1 MSRPPTSLLIR
12 RALRLTCPRCGKP
25 PMFSGLFRMPEK
37 CPSCHLKFER
47 EPGYFLGS
55 IYLNYGITAL
65 VSTAAW
71 TVLRFGYGCSSR
83 NILLGLAAFC
93 IGWPTFFFRYAR
105 ALWLALDLRFDEK
118 LFHARERPPTV
129 PKETP

>member
-1 MSRPPTSLLIR
+1 
-12 RALRLTCPRCGKP
+12 
-25 PMFSGLFRMPEK
+25 MFSGLFRMPEK

-47 EPGYFLGS
+47 EPGYF
-55 IYLNYGITAL
+55 
-65 VSTAAW
+65 
-71 TVLRFGYGCSSR
+71 
-83 NILLGLAAFC
+83 LGLAAFC